1 MTLVQSPVLAAFDSS
16 AQAEIRTLVRANQ
29 ARTAL
34 ERLRGYEPRDRSQG
48 IQFYGLRAFAL
59 EHLGESRMAVEDWVR
74 ALHRTSRTRE
84 NRTRVRVCLSD
95 SLSRV
100 GDLARTERILLRCLA
115 EAQTKPDSHDEA
127 LVLAGLGRVHMR
139 RGTLTLAARFCERAM
154 ALDPEGTADP
164 PAWVGRRIALVHAL
178 TRLGEFHRAA
188 SVLKEIEDSGRS
200 LDLHER
206 AAHLLTWV
214 TLSLEAEDVP
224 ASRAAL
230 ARVDHGVIG
239 DHIRYQLIF
248 LQYTGAVHVA
258 EEHYSD
264 ALGPLEEAL
273 AMGRTTPAHDDT
285 MAEVGRLR
293 ATALLGL
300 DRPDEALECA
310 RQALRAG
317 RGSDMLDRPAGLR
330 VEARCLAALGRI
342 DEAKSR
348 LAAALAEL
356 VTTEFYVERR
366 RLHRDMERLGMRLPG
381 AQERIP
387 EPSPPAASSPGAHAI
402 ALSDGRRFVTS
413 DRELMERIRGAAETR
428 LPVLIEGETGTGKE
442 RVARLLHELG
452 SAREGPFVVVDC
464 TTLSE
469 TLAEAELFGVTRG
482 AYTGASSDRHGL
494 VGAANGGTLLF
505 DELPHLSLSAQSKLL
520 RLLQE
525 GTYRRLGEA
534 RTRNVAVR
542 VVATTNQD
550 TERLLACG
558 TLKPDLFFRLHGHR
572 IRLRPLRERLADVV
586 LLAEEFA
593 RAEGLAGIRPA
604 AVTRLSASAWPG
616 NARQLEM
623 LIRVAAAAIGPGHW
637 LEEAVVSRLLDDA
650 PHLPGPSPERIR
662 LQLALDQHEGNVA
675 ATARALNMSR
685 QGLYKALRRNGLM

>member
-1 MTLVQSPVLAAFDSS
+1 
-16 AQAEIRTLVRANQ
+16 
-29 ARTAL
+29 
-34 ERLRGYEPRDRSQG
+34 
-48 IQFYGLRAFAL
+48 
-59 EHLGESRMAVEDWVR
+59 
-74 ALHRTSRTRE
+74 
-84 NRTRVRVCLSD
+84 
-95 SLSRV
+95 
-100 GDLARTERILLRCLA
+100 
-115 EAQTKPDSHDEA
+115 
-127 LVLAGLGRVHMR
+127 
-139 RGTLTLAARFCERAM
+139 
-154 ALDPEGTADP
+154 
-164 PAWVGRRIALVHAL
+164 
-178 TRLGEFHRAA
+178 
-188 SVLKEIEDSGRS
+188 
-200 LDLHER
+200 
-206 AAHLLTWV
+206 
-214 TLSLEAEDVP
+214 
-224 ASRAAL
+224 
-230 ARVDHGVIG
+230 
-239 DHIRYQLIF
+239 
-248 LQYTGAVHVA
+248 
-258 EEHYSD
+258 
-264 ALGPLEEAL
+264 
-273 AMGRTTPAHDDT
+273 
-285 MAEVGRLR
+285 
-293 ATALLGL
+293 
-300 DRPDEALECA
+300 
-310 RQALRAG
+310 
-317 RGSDMLDRPAGLR
+317 
-330 VEARCLAALGRI
+330 
-342 DEAKSR
+342 
-348 LAAALAEL
+348 
-356 VTTEFYVERR
+356 
-366 RLHRDMERLGMRLPG
+366 
-381 AQERIP
+381 
-387 EPSPPAASSPGAHAI
+387 
-402 ALSDGRRFVTS
+402 
-413 DRELMERIRGAAETR
+413 
-428 LPVLIEGETGTGKE
+428 VLIEGETGTGKE

-650 PHLPGPSPERIR
+650 PHLPGPSPERVR